1 MEFKKQNFKKISHFR
16 SPDFKAGH
24 WLEKRIVWGKYSYS
38 LKNLAATVAVV
49 LASLFILIYFISWY
63 RANLADPNKAI
74 EREIRS
80 LTLKIGRT
88 MELPTGEQPS
98 LATVSDKNKLK
109 GQDFFSRARNG
120 DKLLIYSK
128 ARKAI
133 LYRPLEGKIIEV
145 TNLTSGNQSDCPAIP
160 NADPQASQ

>member
-1 MEFKKQNFKKISHFR
+1 MEFKRQNFKKISHFR
-16 SPDFKAGH
+16 SPDFKAGR

-38 LKNLAATVAVV
+38 LKNLAATAAGV

-63 RANLADPNKAI
+63 QAIMADPNKAI
-74 EREIRS
+74 EREIRF

-88 MELPTGEQPS
+88 MELPSGEQPS

-145 TNLTSGNQSDCPAIP
+145 TNLTSGSQKDYPVIP
-160 NADPQASQ
+160 EPNPQVP